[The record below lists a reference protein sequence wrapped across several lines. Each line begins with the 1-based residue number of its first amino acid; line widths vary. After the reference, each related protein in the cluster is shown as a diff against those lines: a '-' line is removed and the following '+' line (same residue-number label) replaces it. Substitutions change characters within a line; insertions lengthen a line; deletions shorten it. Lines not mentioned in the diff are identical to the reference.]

1 MQSTGVRLAVD
12 DGAAH
17 ITLDRPGRR
26 NTLDSRAFAALA
38 EALDRVDRTD
48 TEHGV
53 VLRSALPDVF
63 CSGGD
68 YVDPERPGEP
78 SPEYGPALTECFD
91 RWTTRRVPVI
101 SIVDGAARA
110 FGAALALTS
119 DITIATPA
127 ASFGLPE
134 LGGGVVPSFAIALLR
149 TRHTSRLVRELT
161 LTTAPIIAEHAA
173 HRGLITAVVPDLE
186 SAELRAQGLLEL
198 WRRIGAAAVRDA
210 MQTMAE
216 IDEAPDPSDRRRI
229 AVAGVEEQLRRFRAG
244 RTDQRYLELG

>member
-1 MQSTGVRLAVD
+1 VRLAVD
-12 DGAAH
+12 DGTAH
-17 ITLDRPGRR
+17 ITLARPGRR
-26 NTLDSRAFAALA
+26 NTLDSRTFAALA
-38 EALDRVDRTD
+38 EALDRVDRAD
-48 TEHGV
+48 AVHGA

-78 SPEYGPALTECFD
+78 SPEYGPALTACFD

-149 TRHTSRLVRELT
+149 TRHPSRLVRELT
-161 LTTAPIIAEHAA
+161 LTTAPITAEHAA
-173 HRGLITAVVPDLE
+173 QRGLITEVVPDPVA
-186 SAELRAQGLLEL
+186 AELRARELLDL
-198 WRRIGAAAVRDA
+198 WRRIGAAPVRDA
-210 MQTMAE
+210 MRTMGE
-216 IDEAPDPSDRRRI
+216 IDEAPDPSGRRRI
-229 AVAGVEEQLRRFRAG
+229 AAAGVEEQLRRFREG
-244 RTDQRYLELG
+244 LTDQRYLRLDG